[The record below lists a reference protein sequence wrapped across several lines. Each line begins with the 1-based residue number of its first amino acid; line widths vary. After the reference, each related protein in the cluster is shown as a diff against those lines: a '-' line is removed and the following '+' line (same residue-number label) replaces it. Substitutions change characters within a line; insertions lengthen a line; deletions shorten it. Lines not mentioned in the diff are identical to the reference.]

1 MPASKEATLEQA
13 KEILNYQVSKL
24 KTETEHFKKMFSHL
38 EKTAENYQLIPMLL
52 ALALNDMV
60 FTKYEL

>member
-24 KTETEHFKKMFSHL
+24 KTETEHFKKMFS
-38 EKTAENYQLIPMLL
+38 QL
-52 ALALNDMV
+52 
-60 FTKYEL
+60 